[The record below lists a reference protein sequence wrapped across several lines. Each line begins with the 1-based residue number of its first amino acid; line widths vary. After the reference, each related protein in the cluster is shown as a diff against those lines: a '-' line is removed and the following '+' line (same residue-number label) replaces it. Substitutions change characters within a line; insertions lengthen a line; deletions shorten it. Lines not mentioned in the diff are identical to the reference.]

1 MGAKIHRIRD
11 TVVKRQK
18 RQSEVERLAGS
29 DDDRSS
35 SSSDLSQDL
44 EDVDEEEE
52 GIILTFLYIH
62 LYPFRHDRHRDL
74 NSGSHLF
81 MNSFSPQKHRPAMF
95 VLLMPFYI
103 THELFLLYY
112 YRPGGPAREA
122 QCAAAVQGGRK
133 FDHGCP
139 IHSPSTYLR
148 RLGIHCNKLK

>member
-35 SSSDLSQDL
+35 LSSDLSQDL

-52 GIILTFLYIH
+52 GIVLTFIYIH

-74 NSGSHLF
+74 NSGSIA
-81 MNSFSPQKHRPAMF
+81 SFYEQFSRVAMF
-95 VLLMPFYI
+95 V
-103 THELFLLYY
+103 FL
-112 YRPGGPAREA
+112 
-122 QCAAAVQGGRK
+122 
-133 FDHGCP
+133 
-139 IHSPSTYLR
+139 I
-148 RLGIHCNKLK
+148 